1 MTDRSSTT
9 IKSRH
14 IATLN
19 VKIGAQLQVGSVPV
33 GIRLAIPIT
42 GGSVE
47 GPILQG
53 EVLPGG
59 FDYPYH
65 RADGFSF
72 VEARYLL
79 ELTDGTILHVT
90 NKGPVTT
97 EPDLSGLT
105 RPTIEAPAGDWNW
118 LNTAILVGTIRSWT
132 ENDNPIGVTL
142 EFHELFLQ
150 EQFR

>member
-1 MTDRSSTT
+1 MTDNSPAT

-19 VKIGAQLQVGSVPV
+19 VRIGAQLQVGPVPV

-42 GGSVE
+42 GGIVDGSV
-47 GPILQG
+47 LQG

-79 ELTDGTILHVT
+79 KLADGTILHVT
-90 NKGPVTT
+90 NIGPVKT
-97 EPDLSGLT
+97 EPYLSGLT
-105 RPTIEAPAGDWNW
+105 RPTIEAPEGDWNW
-118 LNTAILVGTIRSWT
+118 LNTAILVGTIKDWT

-142 EFHELFLQ
+142 EFHELFV
-150 EQFR
+150 

>member
-59 FDYPYH
+59 FDYPITVPM
-65 RADGFSF
+65 GS
-72 VEARYLL
+72 LL
-79 ELTDGTILHVT
+79 WRRDISS
-90 NKGPVTT
+90 N
-97 EPDLSGLT
+97 
-105 RPTIEAPAGDWNW
+105 
-118 LNTAILVGTIRSWT
+118 
-132 ENDNPIGVTL
+132 
-142 EFHELFLQ
+142 
-150 EQFR
+150 